1 MRNCIGFIVYLCIM
15 PTTVRDYIEKAKIV
29 QNSIKGYVDDIA
41 LIKENEITNLNI
53 IQIENSKGND
63 NQFLKNTN
71 SKLFKGV
78 YSLTTQSINPS
89 KTAGS
94 LYTFFETGDFLNN
107 FNIEVKNNKMNIY
120 STGTGSGLKKSFFD
134 GYPTIY
140 GLTTENQRIVNYEII
155 YPELMKFI
163 KTYL

>member
-1 MRNCIGFIVYLCIM
+1 MGIRE
-15 PTTVRDYIEKAKIV
+15 YIEKAKVV
-29 QNSIKGYVDDIA
+29 QNSVKNYVDDIA
-41 LIKENEITNLNI
+41 IMKENEIVNLNI

-63 NQFLKNTN
+63 NQLLKNTN
-71 SKLFKGV
+71 SKVFKGF
-78 YSLTTQSINPS
+78 YSAGTQLINPS
-89 KTAGS
+89 KTAGTP
-94 LYTFFETGDFLNN
+94 YTFFETGDFLSN
-107 FNIEVKNNKMNIY
+107 FNIEVQDNKMNIY
-120 STGTGSGLKKSFFD
+120 STGSGSGLKRMFFD